1 MQGLDLDS
9 VQFFVPLP
17 GFDLELTWALT
28 WTGAWIWTNTYI
40 HFSGR
45 FDEDGSFIGQYVT
58 VSKNKQRISNEL
70 TAAVAN
76 GATYV

>member
-1 MQGLDLDS
+1 LLFICLQ
-9 VQFFVPLP
+9 
-17 GFDLELTWALT
+17 
-28 WTGAWIWTNTYI
+28 
-40 HFSGR
+40 GR

>member
-1 MQGLDLDS
+1 MARSTILSGVLN
-9 VQFFVPLP
+9 
-17 GFDLELTWALT
+17 
-28 WTGAWIWTNTYI
+28 IY
-40 HFSGR
+40 HFPGR